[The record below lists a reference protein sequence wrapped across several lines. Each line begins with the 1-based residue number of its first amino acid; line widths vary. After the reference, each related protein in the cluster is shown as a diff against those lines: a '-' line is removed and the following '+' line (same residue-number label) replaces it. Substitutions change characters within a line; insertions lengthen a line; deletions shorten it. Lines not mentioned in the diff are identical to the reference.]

1 LFLFVLTSVNEKSCV
16 EQEVFANVATNE
28 TFECNIHSN
37 ITVNGVNVSAPQKLC
52 SFLSLP

>member
-1 LFLFVLTSVNEKSCV
+1 VLNSVNEKSCV

-37 ITVNGVNVSAPQKLC
+37 ITVNGVNVSALQKLR